1 MPGFA
6 DIAIAASFPLRL
18 GDSKSLVRPRCTKP
32 VFSVVPKCVDEP
44 N

>member
-18 GDSKSLVRPRCTKP
+18 GDSKSLVRQ
-32 VFSVVPKCVDEP
+32 DAP
-44 N
+44 NASPEGHSLAV